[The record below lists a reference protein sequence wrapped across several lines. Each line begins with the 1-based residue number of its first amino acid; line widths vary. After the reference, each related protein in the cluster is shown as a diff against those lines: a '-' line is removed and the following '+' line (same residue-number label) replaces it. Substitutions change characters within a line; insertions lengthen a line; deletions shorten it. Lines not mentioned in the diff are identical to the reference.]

1 MSLSLYQSHFGQLS
15 EDPFHIIRIKTVILD
30 SWYDYVHRRPLK
42 ITDELLELIIVS
54 SPQIDVNFNAVTVW
68 ISFFLELDEIIV
80 KFK

>member
-80 KFK
+80 RFK